1 MSLKWRFIIAPLLG
15 LILISLLIFAYFQQL
30 VQLNKEL
37 ESIVD
42 QEMHTAQIVT
52 SIANQSAVNNTSI
65 FNLLRMAEF
74 EEDEGLVYDQGKG
87 LLLNIHDL
95 ETLVL
100 SDAVSDIFNQQLIV
114 EPKVF
119 FERFTAYKHGATNAI
134 ILATVD
140 LKLAKQKMLELMV
153 VFNHLNVDLIFI
165 VGFIE
170 SKIKSSL
177 KSHRS
182 RSEDIT
188 QIFFVSVA
196 STLLVIMFLSV
207 LLSVLFSKKLKL
219 SIELLHSLT
228 VVKEK
233 DKSAKPVSN
242 NELNILNE
250 VIQQVKVNHE
260 NLIDSKNTLKNYQR
274 DLEDVILERTKELEG
289 SSRELLKSKR
299 HAEDRAAQ
307 VEIKNN
313 KLNDAIGQLKEA
325 QKILVESE
333 KNAAL
338 GRLVAGV
345 AHEVNTPLGMT
356 VTAVSYLEE
365 LTKKIQASFDK
376 KTLSISE
383 MSKFLNETKESISI
397 ANINSQRAAVI
408 INNFKQIAS
417 DQTAF
422 DYHDVDLHSY
432 LDQVVKSV
440 TPEFKKRPIF
450 IENICDSD
458 IRIFTLPG
466 ALAQIITNLIMNSLI
481 HAYDQ
486 EQEGI
491 IKISAK
497 RKNDRVFIYY
507 EDDGK
512 GISKENIVKMYE
524 PFFTTNRSGG
534 GTGLG
539 MHIVFNLITNALQG
553 TIACHSEIGLGTRF
567 EIDIPLVYDVNSLNN
582 SI

>member
-15 LILISLLIFAYFQQL
+15 LILISLLITGYFQQL
-30 VQLNKEL
+30 TQLNKEL
-37 ESIVD
+37 EIIVD
-42 QEMHTAQIVT
+42 QDMHIAQIVT
-52 SIANQSAVNNTSI
+52 NIANQSAVNNTSI

-74 EEDEGLVYDQGKG
+74 EEDEGLVYDQGKK

-95 ETLVL
+95 ESLVL
-100 SDAVSDIFNQQLIV
+100 SDSVSDIFNQQLVV

-140 LKLAKQKMLELMV
+140 LKLAKEKMLELTG
-153 VFNHLNVDLIFI
+153 VFNYLNVDLIFI

-170 SKIKSSL
+170 SKIKASL
-177 KSHRS
+177 KLHRARSH
-182 RSEDIT
+182 DIT
-188 QIFFVSVA
+188 KIFFVSVA
-196 STLLVIMFLSV
+196 STLLVIMLLSV
-207 LLSVLFSKKLKL
+207 LLSVLFSKKLKV

-233 DKSAKPVSN
+233 DQTVKSVSN
-242 NELNILNE
+242 NELNTLNE

-260 NLIDSKNTLKNYQR
+260 NLIDSKNALKYYQR
-274 DLEDVILERTKELEG
+274 DLEGVILDRTKELEK
-289 SSRELLKSKR
+289 SSKELLESKR
-299 HAEDRAAQ
+299 QAEDRAAQ
-307 VEIKNN
+307 VEVQNN
-313 KLNDAIGQLKEA
+313 KLNSAIGQLKEA

-365 LTKKIQASFDK
+365 LTKKIQASFDGK
-376 KTLSISE
+376 SLSISE
-383 MSKFLNETKESISI
+383 MSKFLNETQESISI
-397 ANINSQRAAVI
+397 ANINCQRAAVI
-408 INNFKQIAS
+408 INNFKQIAA

-422 DYHDVDLHSY
+422 DYHDVNLYSY

-440 TPEFKKRPIF
+440 TPEFKKRPISV
-450 IENICDSD
+450 ENVCNPEIK
-458 IRIFTLPG
+458 IFTLPG

-481 HAYDQ
+481 HAYEQ

-497 RKNDRVFIYY
+497 QKNDRVFISYQDY
-507 EDDGK
+507 GK
-512 GISKENIVKMYE
+512 GISKENVIKLYE

-553 TIACHSEIGLGTRF
+553 NIACHSEIGFGTRF
-567 EIDIPLVYDVNSLNN
+567 EIDIPLVYDVKTLNS
-582 SI
+582 SS

>member
-15 LILISLLIFAYFQQL
+15 LILISLLIIGYFQQL
-30 VQLNKEL
+30 AQLNKEL

-42 QEMHTAQIVT
+42 HEMHTAQIVT
-52 SIANQSAVNNTSI
+52 NIANKSAVNNTSI

-74 EEDEGLVYDQGKG
+74 EEDEGLVYDQGKE
-87 LLLNIHDL
+87 LLLKIHDL

-100 SDAVSDIFNQQLIV
+100 SDTVSDIFNQQLIV
-114 EPKVF
+114 EPKMF
-119 FERFTAYKHGATNAI
+119 FERFTAYKHGANNAI

-177 KSHRS
+177 KLHRS
-182 RSEDIT
+182 KSYMVT
-188 QIFFVSVA
+188 KIFFVSVA

-233 DKSAKPVSN
+233 DTSVNPVSN
-242 NELNILNE
+242 NELNTLNE

-260 NLIDSKNTLKNYQR
+260 NLIDSKNKLKNYQR

-299 HAEDRAAQ
+299 HAEDRAEQ

-365 LTKKIQASFDK
+365 LTKKVQASFDEK
-376 KTLSISE
+376 SLSISE
-383 MSKFLNETKESISI
+383 MNKFLNETKESIGIASI
-397 ANINSQRAAVI
+397 NCQRAAVI
-408 INNFKQIAS
+408 INNFKQVAA

-422 DYHDVDLHSY
+422 DYHDVDLYSY

-440 TPEFKKRPIF
+440 TPEFKKRPISV
-450 IENICDSD
+450 ENICDSN

-497 RKNDRVFIYY
+497 RKHDRVFIYY
-507 EDDGK
+507 EDNGK

-567 EIDIPLVYDVNSLNN
+567 EIDIPLVYDVNSPNN